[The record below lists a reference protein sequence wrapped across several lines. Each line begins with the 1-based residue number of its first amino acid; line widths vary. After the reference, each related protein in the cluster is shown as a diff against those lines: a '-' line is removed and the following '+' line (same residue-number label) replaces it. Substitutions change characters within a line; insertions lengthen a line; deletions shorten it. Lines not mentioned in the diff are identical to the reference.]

1 MVFKPH
7 SREAAEKIIDSF
19 FWKATHSRIQIF
31 KELGHKIKRHKTNIL
46 NTIEQG
52 VKQCLS
58 NARVESI
65 NNKIKISI
73 RKAYGFRNYEN
84 MVDMIMLVCSKL
96 SIPLPNRGVLGMK
109 VM

>member
-1 MVFKPH
+1 MWLTSFPRY
-7 SREAAEKIIDSF
+7 SWFIIWLAILWYKS
-19 FWKATHSRIQIF
+19 SRIQIF
-31 KELGHKIKRHKTNIL
+31 KELGHKIERHKTNIL

-52 VKQCLS
+52 LS

-65 NNKIKISI
+65 NTKIKLSI

>member
-1 MVFKPH
+1 MLYFQFLPTV
-7 SREAAEKIIDSF
+7 
-19 FWKATHSRIQIF
+19 THEEPIF

-46 NTIEQG
+46 NTIEQ
-52 VKQCLS
+52 VLS

-65 NNKIKISI
+65 NNKIKLSI

>member
-1 MVFKPH
+1 MIKKYTPFLGKN
-7 SREAAEKIIDSF
+7 
-19 FWKATHSRIQIF
+19 QIF
-31 KELGHKIKRHKTNIL
+31 RELAHKIKRHKTNIL

-52 VKQCLS
+52 LS
-58 NARVESI
+58 NTRVESI
-65 NNKIKISI
+65 NNKIKLSI

-96 SIPLPNRGVLGMK
+96 SIPLPNKGVLGMK